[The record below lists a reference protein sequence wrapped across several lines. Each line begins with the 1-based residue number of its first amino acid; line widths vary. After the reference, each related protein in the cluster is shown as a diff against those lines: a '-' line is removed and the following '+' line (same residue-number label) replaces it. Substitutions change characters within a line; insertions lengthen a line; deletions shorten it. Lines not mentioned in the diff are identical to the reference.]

1 MILRFIKSIF
11 VTLSTMYRRDQ
22 RIDLNVDLNPA
33 VDLNPDELC
42 YYPYMISLG
51 RSNGSYNALND
62 QSDRLFAPNK
72 KGFYCKSI

>member
-1 MILRFIKSIF
+1 
-11 VTLSTMYRRDQ
+11 MYRRDQ

-42 YYPYMISLG
+42 YYPYMVSLG
-51 RSNGSYNALND
+51 RCNGSYNALND
-62 QSDRLFAPNK
+62 QSDRLYVPDK